1 MIALVAGG
9 ASDKEIGATLYISV
23 SSVRSHL
30 DRIQQKTGWRKRA
43 DLTCLA
49 YELGLT
55 PRAPA
60 ADRG

>member
-9 ASDKEIGATLYISV
+9 ATDKEIGATLYISV

-43 DLTCLA
+43 DLTRLA
-49 YELGLT
+49 YELGVQ
-55 PRAPA
+55 PRGPV
-60 ADRG
+60 ADRD